1 MDTPEVEPGEPESPS
16 PLPPTSREALRRIVE
31 RWWNRVRASSVRL
44 WKSAT
49 AHPAFRWAGIALGGA
64 LSVVVIASAILLV
77 QPRPE
82 SLDGFIER
90 FNAAVEKNDEA
101 AFDTLVNAAVF
112 DENPTAY
119 LRGIEFVRKL
129 NTDGKQIAPLE
140 VPANP
145 NTNAILV
152 AADADYQD
160 DNHVLLGFDQGDERL
175 MFRLE
180 RAGWNR
186 RWRINDVSVTAPAPT
201 EATTK
206 TADVAEADATE
217 SSPEVMAAGFGVGG
231 NGTPLDTEF
240 KLKQILEAWRAAWE
254 NKEIDAYMAW
264 YADYATIRRV
274 TVVDGREIPETLTK
288 GQLRSRMERLARTYT
303 NIKIN
308 ISNVTVQ
315 GDYAE
320 AGINFL
326 QEYTAKKPDGD
337 EQVLYQDV
345 GIKNLKFVNDQG
357 EWKIHDEDWRSYV
370 NVPQYPIK

>member
-1 MDTPEVEPGEPESPS
+1 MDANEERPEDASSPS
-16 PLPPTSREALRRIVE
+16 QPPRTSLSEALRAV
-31 RWWNRVRASSVRL
+31 WNRLR
-44 WKSAT
+44 AT
-49 AHPAFRWAGIALGGA
+49 ALRVWSQTSESLGVRWAGIAIVA
-64 LSVVVIASAILLV
+64 VLSVVVIASGILLA

-90 FNAAVEKNDEA
+90 FNAVVEQNDEA
-101 AFDTLVNAAVF
+101 AFDTLVDTAVF
-112 DENPTAY
+112 KKNPTAY
-119 LRGIEFVRKL
+119 LHGIEFFRQL
-129 NTDGKQIAPLE
+129 NADGKQVAPLE
-140 VPANP
+140 EAVRPD
-145 NTNAILV
+145 TNAILI
-152 AADADYQD
+152 AADADIQD
-160 DNHVLLGFDQGDERL
+160 DSHALLAFEQGDNRVE
-175 MFRLE
+175 FRLG
-180 RAGWNR
+180 RAGWSR
-186 RWRINDVSVTAPAPT
+186 RWRIDDVSLTNPT
-201 EATTK
+201 ERTT
-206 TADVAEADATE
+206 TAEATPE
-217 SSPEVMAAGFGVGG
+217 SASETASNPPEVITAGFGGAP
-231 NGTPLDTEF
+231 NGVPLDTEF

-264 YADYATIRRV
+264 YADYATIRRI

-288 GQLRSRMERLARTYT
+288 AQLRSRMERLARTYT

-326 QEYTAKKPDGD
+326 QEYTARKADGA

-345 GIKNLKFVNDQG
+345 GIKNLKFVNDEG